1 MDLTGRVF
9 GHYRIAEEI
18 SRGGMGVVYR
28 ATDTRL
34 NRDVALK
41 VLPDEFTSDTDR
53 RRRFIQ
59 EAQAASALEHPHI
72 AVIHE
77 AGETDGLAFIA
88 MELIRGEKLS
98 ATLARERMP
107 VGRTLEIASEVA
119 AGLARAHE
127 KQIVHRDLKP
137 ANVMITDEGHA
148 KIIDFGIAKLIEPV
162 VERAA
167 QTQTSLHT
175 IGGVVLGTMTY
186 MSPEQTR
193 GDRVDHRSDVFSFGI
208 VVHEMLAGQP
218 PFVGK
223 TSVETASAILTAPA
237 PRLPALGTAVVP
249 EASAEI
255 QRIVDKCLAKDA
267 NDRYQ
272 GMKDIVVDL
281 RAARRRLESTSTSV
295 PVAAT
300 TPRPTWVWA
309 LAGSAVVV
317 AVAAGVLL
325 FRGSGARSTPPE
337 QSAAAG
343 PTKPTVA
350 VLYFDNT
357 SGDKELDW
365 LRTGITEMV
374 VTDLSQSPHLEVVG
388 TDRLYD
394 IMAELRR
401 ADDKV
406 VSPDVIREVAERTGV
421 DNVIVG
427 SYLRAGEA
435 IRINVRLQEA
445 KTGRIVS
452 SERVEGPNASS
463 LFAMVDDLSRR
474 IRTKFEG
481 LRAEVG
487 DAAALLSR
495 PGADATGGLDRGLG
509 DVTTS
514 SIDAYRNY
522 AEGINLHERFR
533 EAEAATLFEKAIAID
548 PSFAMAYVKLAVVQ
562 GNLGHLDL
570 RDKYA
575 ALALKHADRLT
586 PRERFYIEGYYYA
599 LRPATRARSLDAYK
613 KCVELDP
620 GHQACRHNM
629 ALQLLILERTQE
641 GTGHYEEL
649 VRRGS
654 QNATA
659 FTNLA
664 GGYLALGDADKALA
678 ITQTFSKRNP
688 ESGAGHRGVAFAL
701 IGMGRY
707 EEALQELT
715 RALLLDPTGPNILE
729 GRAIAQT
736 LREDWVAAREAAATL
751 YSSPDETRKWSG
763 ALAQSTVAAFE
774 GRRTEALT
782 WAERA
787 VSAYKTP
794 GGRSSEAR
802 QLAAGLLA
810 AGGQVSLALAQAQKA
825 LIESRGLPAER
836 DALLIQAWLL
846 AASRQL
852 KEADDALAALAAL
865 AEPLAE
871 VRDAR
876 MQAFAQGQVALARG
890 DFAAAVGVLQ
900 KAHAVLPPR
909 GFGVIFPSQ
918 HVPIWFALGEAH
930 MGAGRPTEAEP
941 WFTRVATSGFEHA
954 LQPIEYVR
962 SFYYLGKIHEQTGD
976 MTKARE
982 AYRRFVGYWKDGD
995 LDRDRVAEAERKLRG
1010 QS

>member
-1 MDLTGRVF
+1 
-9 GHYRIAEEI
+9 
-18 SRGGMGVVYR
+18 MGIVYR

-41 VLPDEFTSDTDR
+41 VLPDDLTDDADR

-77 AGETDGLAFIA
+77 VGETDGLAFIA

-98 ATLARERMP
+98 DALARERMP
-107 VGRTLEIASEVA
+107 VARTLEIASEVA

-137 ANVMITDEGHA
+137 ANVMLTDEGHA
-148 KIIDFGIAKLIEPV
+148 KIIDFGIAKLIEPASGV
-162 VERAA
+162 GA

-175 IGGVVLGTMTY
+175 NAGVVLGTMTY
-186 MSPEQTR
+186 MSPEQAR

-208 VVHEMLAGQP
+208 LLHEMLAGEP
-218 PFVGK
+218 PFQG
-223 TSVETASAILTAPA
+223 TSGIETASAILKSAA
-237 PRLPALGTAVVP
+237 PRLPALGPSVVA
-249 EASAEI
+249 EASADI

-272 GMKDIVVDL
+272 GMKDVVVDL
-281 RAARRRLESTSTSV
+281 RGARRRLESTSQVV
-295 PVAAT
+295 PVTAT
-300 TPRPTWVWA
+300 KPRPKWMWA
-309 LAGSAVVV
+309 LAGSAVVI
-317 AVAAGVLL
+317 AVAASVWVS
-325 FRGSGARSTPPE
+325 RGSGTPSTTAE
-337 QSAAAG
+337 QAAAAA

-374 VTDLSQSPHLEVVG
+374 VTDLSQSSALEVVG

-394 IMAELRR
+394 VMAQLRR
-401 ADDKV
+401 ADDRV
-406 VSPDVIREVAERTGV
+406 LSPEVIREVAERTGV

-427 SYLRAGEA
+427 SYLRSGDA
-435 IRINVRLQEA
+435 IRINMRLQEA

-487 DAAALLSR
+487 DAAALLAR

-509 DVTTS
+509 DVTTA
-514 SIDAYRNY
+514 SIDAYRSY
-522 AEGINLHERFR
+522 AEAINLHERFR

-575 ALALKHADRLT
+575 ALAIKHADRLT

-599 LRPATRARSLDAYK
+599 LRPATLARSLDAYK
-613 KCVELDP
+613 KCVELDS

-629 ALQLLILERTQE
+629 ALQLLILERYQE
-641 GTGHYEEL
+641 GTGHYDEL

-654 QNATA
+654 NNATA
-659 FTNLA
+659 FSNLA
-664 GGYLALGDADKALA
+664 GGYLALGAADKALA

-701 IGMGRY
+701 MGLGRY
-707 EEALQELT
+707 EEALQEFT
-715 RALLLDPTGPNILE
+715 RALLLDPTDPNTLV
-729 GRAIAQT
+729 GRAIAQV
-736 LREDWVAAREAAATL
+736 LREDWAAAREAAATL
-751 YSSPDETRKWSG
+751 YSSPDEARKWSG
-763 ALAQSTVAAFE
+763 ALAQSRVAAFE

-787 VSAYKTP
+787 VSAYQTP
-794 GGRSSEAR
+794 GARSSGAR
-802 QLAAGLLA
+802 RLAAALLA
-810 AGGQVSLALAQAQKA
+810 AGGQIPLALTQAQRA
-825 LIESRGLPAER
+825 LIESKGLPAER
-836 DALLIQAWLL
+836 DSLLDHARLL
-846 AASRQL
+846 AASRQF
-852 KEADDALAALAAL
+852 KEADAALAALAAL
-865 AEPLAE
+865 ADPLAAA
-871 VRDAR
+871 RDAR
-876 MQAFAQGQVALARG
+876 MQAFATGQVALARG
-890 DFAAAVGVLQ
+890 DFAAAIAELS
-900 KAHAVLPPR
+900 KAQAGLPPR
-909 GFGVIFPSQ
+909 GFNVIAPGQ
-918 HVPIWFALGEAH
+918 HVVIWFALGEAH
-930 MGAGRPTEAEP
+930 MGAGRPADAEP

-954 LQPIEYVR
+954 FQPLEFVR
-962 SFYYLGKIHEQTGD
+962 SFYHLGKIHEHAGD

-995 LDRDRVAEAERKLRG
+995 FDRDRVAEAERKLRG
-1010 QS
+1010 QTN